1 MKLSRVD
8 LKSLSIDELWA
19 LHEAVD
25 AMLSER
31 ILAEKGELEARLAK
45 LNRGLVE
52 KAPATPVALKTS
64 TRRASRRKYPPV
76 IPKYQNPSDPKE
88 TWAGRGKQPRW
99 LVSELKAGKKI
110 DDFLI
115 SHAKRQEASKR
126 RSARPAVSVRPAPV
140 VSRA

>member
-1 MKLSRVD
+1 MKISRVE

-19 LHEAVD
+19 LHEEVGGL
-25 AMLSER
+25 LSER
-31 ILAEKGELEARLAK
+31 ISAEKRELEKRLAK

-52 KAPATPVALKTS
+52 KAPVARAALKAGG
-64 TRRASRRKYPPV
+64 RRTGRRKYPPV
-76 IPKYQNPSDPKE
+76 LPKYQNPGDPSE

-115 SHAKRQEASKR
+115 NHAKRLAVGKR
-126 RSARPAVSVRPAPV
+126 RTA
-140 VSRA
+140 